1 MSIDGGVPSAM
12 GGGVDD
18 KFILKQILL
27 HQVLVSRSLKGGKE
41 EVQLSRA
48 QRKQAA
54 KSQARGRWSPK
65 SPRGCLSAMLCTQQE
80 ASGSQKAA
88 RSRYAD
94 VPRVR
99 GRGRPPP
106 ASRLPA
112 TGAAAAHGG
121 TAQRQPS
128 SAPCLWR
135 CVEQASPA
143 WLVRAGAGSC

>member
-65 SPRGCLSAMLCTQQE
+65 SPRGCLSAMLCTQPRRPK
-80 ASGSQKAA
+80 ASSRAWRGQAA
-88 RSRYAD
+88 NSSR
-94 VPRVR
+94 
-99 GRGRPPP
+99 
-106 ASRLPA
+106 
-112 TGAAAAHGG
+112 TE
-121 TAQRQPS
+121 PS
-128 SAPCLWR
+128 SAA
-135 CVEQASPA
+135 AS
-143 WLVRAGAGSC
+143 RR